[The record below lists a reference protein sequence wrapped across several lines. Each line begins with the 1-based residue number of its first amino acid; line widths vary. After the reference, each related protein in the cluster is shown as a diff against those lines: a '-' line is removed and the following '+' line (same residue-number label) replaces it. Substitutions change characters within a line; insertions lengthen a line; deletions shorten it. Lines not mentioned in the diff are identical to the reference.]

1 MDEPKHQAVES
12 SAKPV
17 ATSPKRPSDT
27 LKPPPAA
34 PTTAATTTTTA
45 TSRSPLKE
53 LNPPEED
60 GTSDAETIVLHKS
73 PAKSRK
79 VITIKHE
86 ENSEGEIGDTPVSP
100 KKVVKDGKDGKD
112 NKVRDRV
119 RSDDVGEEKPPL
131 KKKRPLDKDG
141 QHRTKDAASSGL
153 SSVPASPPLHPDRQ
167 HNIQRRRRSS
177 ASESE
182 HARPRSPRLVKDKA
196 KSVDRQLKRKAPKAE
211 SDDEDGLHKARRP
224 RISEQGSKPSSG
236 RGLHDKHTSRAR
248 SNSPQSRLHR
258 RSASTQLP
266 AQSSNGVLKK
276 RRPAPLMST
285 DYQSD
290 DSSASG
296 SPHPR
301 SSRLKSIA
309 TPLTG
314 DSTASPAKMHGV
326 HKKHLDAHGQTLF
339 AKACAKGE
347 YDVAKMRLQ
356 ERPEDLNFSDHAG
369 NTPLQVACLNGHE
382 DVVKLLI
389 EAGCNLDCRND
400 DKDTPLLDAVEN
412 GHLAVVKLL
421 VAAGV
426 NPRRPNAE
434 GQEPLEKIPDDVD
447 NADEIRAALMDA
459 RTKMGELRRTSED
472 HQLHDQ
478 DTSSHGA
485 DSPRRSPAASVSGAA
500 AAASRRGGTVRSTK
514 TSNHLLYMS
523 LDEKTLR
530 QAAARGDSE
539 TVTRILQVK
548 ESCDDAEAL
557 VAAARGGHNF
567 VIELLLALGGANPDP
582 APVKTLPSEHSTPM
596 LAAIGGENTKVIQL
610 LLNQSLFDPT
620 RRYKGETY
628 YEIARRREGPMW
640 KEEEHMLKDAYDDYR
655 KSHRIS
661 KAKSPSHQKQDH
673 EAKRAARPESIQDNN
688 ARPQKR
694 RPSSPPRE
702 PDSKKKLPPAKPT
715 SSPKEKRRQSISNM
729 DETSPKRG
737 PGRPKKDDKVP
748 AIAISDREASPA
760 VPPKTSVA
768 KPKRTE
774 SEVAGSSEG
783 ETAKPRRKLIS
794 GRDLKG
800 RQQDK
805 QRRSSVVS
813 NISARDASDRG
824 DGKHDDN
831 AEKPRAGRL
840 SEKYHDRTK
849 ALKRDDSKDRLS
861 VGDGSSK
868 RHRSSVTPP
877 RQGTAEKDEGDG
889 PAKRRRLDV
898 EGKEKRPRQGSSP
911 DDRQRKRDLSRDSIK
926 RQKSQSHDERKDL
939 PKPKKIIRERKEMD
953 YPSSEEK
960 ASITVFSEDMD
971 IEMRDTPPASI
982 SVNREVPAER
992 EKTESKKRQAEQNGA
1007 AEETRKK
1014 DEAKKREEAKQR
1026 AEAKQR
1032 EETKQREEAEKRKRE
1047 VEEKEKR
1054 RREAEEKEKEKRQQ
1068 EEAER
1073 KRREEEE
1080 KRSREE
1086 AERKEEE
1093 RRRKEAEEK
1102 LRLEA
1107 EQKKREEEER
1117 LQREEEERKRKEEEE
1132 RQRLEE
1138 ERLRLEKEAAEEAR
1152 KLREEEERKERERK
1166 RAAREAEQLRIFQEQ
1181 EKIRLAKLPPL
1192 LRWLDGCPN
1201 PKRKEY
1207 AELFTSAQGVRYDT
1221 IKPDATGKPDGREQW
1236 LLNTQVALLL
1246 GEKDLNLSRYTAWER
1261 IPVSPVAKRVIWR
1274 VEQDRYALTE
1284 GKLYH
1289 LGEQLPDY
1297 YGGDPSKVPYQKLE
1311 QLRGEASKLFF
1322 ETDMFFVKESDFL
1335 FILPNFPH
1343 LRNVR
1348 LSICYRELPEH
1359 ESQLNLWSAP
1369 AKWKQDPDANSREGF
1384 APRQK
1389 YYINGQFV
1397 AEDKPGHYKPS
1408 NSPFPEP
1415 RVPRRGGLVAVGPD
1429 EPDYPRLCVEQG
1441 LGHLLTEQQKLS
1453 VTNGA
1458 HLTPRSM
1465 TSNDT
1470 AEINGAMSPSAV
1482 SPTAQ
1487 LNGVHDR
1494 APPEKPLVNG
1504 INGINDIPTTT
1515 DGGH

>member
-17 ATSPKRPSDT
+17 ALSPKRPDT

-34 PTTAATTTTTA
+34 PTTTATTII
-45 TSRSPLKE
+45 SKSPIKDA
-53 LNPPEED
+53 NPQEED
-60 GTSDAETIVLHKS
+60 GPSDAETIVLHGPS
-73 PAKSRK
+73 PTKPRK

-86 ENSEGEIGDTPVSP
+86 EKSEGEIDDTPVSP
-100 KKVVKDGKDGKD
+100 KKVLKDGKEGKD
-112 NKVRDRV
+112 DKIRDRV
-119 RSDDVGEEKPPL
+119 RSDDVGDEKQPPL

-141 QHRTKDAASSGL
+141 QPRTKDAASSGL

-167 HNIQRRRRSS
+167 HNIQRRRRSGDAHS
-177 ASESE
+177 GSESE
-182 HARPRSPRLVKDKA
+182 HTRPQSPRPIKDKA
-196 KSVDRQLKRKAPKAE
+196 KSVDRQLKRKAPKAD
-211 SDDEDGLHKARRP
+211 SDDEDGSHKTRRP
-224 RISEQGSKPSSG
+224 RIPDQGFKSSAG

-248 SNSPQSRLHR
+248 SNSPHSRLHR
-258 RSASTQLP
+258 RSTSTQLP

-421 VAAGV
+421 LGAGV

-447 NADEIRAALMDA
+447 NADEIRAALVEA
-459 RTKMGELRRTSED
+459 RTKIGELRRTSED

-478 DTSSHGA
+478 DTSSHGP
-485 DSPRRSPAASVSGAA
+485 DSPRRSPTASASGAA

-523 LDEKTLR
+523 LDDKTLR

-567 VIELLLALGGANPDP
+567 VIELLLALGGAHPDP
-582 APVKTLPSEHSTPM
+582 APVKTLPTEHSTPM

-610 LLNQSLFDPT
+610 LLNQALFDPT
-620 RRYKGETY
+620 RRFKGETY
-628 YEIARRREGPMW
+628 WEIARRREGPMW

-655 KSHRIS
+655 KSHRLS
-661 KAKSPSHQKQDH
+661 KVKSPSRREQDYDT
-673 EAKRAARPESIQDNN
+673 KRAARPESNQDSSV
-688 ARPQKR
+688 RPQKR
-694 RPSSPPRE
+694 RPSSPPRDS
-702 PDSKKKLPPAKPT
+702 DSKKKLTT
-715 SSPKEKRRQSISNM
+715 SKVTTISPKEKRRQSVSTA
-729 DETSPKRG
+729 DDQTSPKRG
-737 PGRPKKDDKVP
+737 PGRPKKDDKAP
-748 AIAISDREASPA
+748 AVAISDREASPA
-760 VPPKTSVA
+760 VTSKA
-768 KPKRTE
+768 SITKPKRTE

-783 ETAKPRRKLIS
+783 ETTKPRRKLIS

-805 QRRSSVVS
+805 RRSSIIS
-813 NISARDASDRG
+813 NVSAREASDRG

-831 AEKPRAGRL
+831 AEKPRADRL

-861 VGDGSSK
+861 VGDGPSK
-868 RHRSSVTPP
+868 RNRTSVTPP
-877 RQGTAEKDEGDG
+877 RHGAEKEEGDG
-889 PAKRRRLDV
+889 PVKRRRLDV
-898 EGKEKRPRQGSSP
+898 EGKEKRHRQGSSP
-911 DDRQRKRDLSRDSIK
+911 DDRHRKRDVSRDSIK
-926 RQKSQSHDERKDL
+926 RQKSQSHDDRKDL
-939 PKPKKIIRERKEMD
+939 PRPKKINRERKEMD
-953 YPSSEEK
+953 YPGPEEK

-982 SVNREVPAER
+982 NVTREAPAER
-992 EKTESKKRQAEQNGA
+992 EKTDSKKRQAEQEAA

-1014 DEAKKREEAKQR
+1014 EEAKQR
-1026 AEAKQR
+1026 EAAKQR
-1032 EETKQREEAEKRKRE
+1032 EETKQREEADKRKRETEEKEKEKEKRKRE
-1047 VEEKEKR
+1047 
-1054 RREAEEKEKEKRQQ
+1054 AAEKEKEKRQQ
-1068 EEAER
+1068 EETER
-1073 KRREEEE
+1073 KRREEDE
-1080 KRSREE
+1080 KRLREE
-1086 AERKEEE
+1086 AERKERE
-1093 RRRKEAEEK
+1093 RRKKEAEEK
-1102 LRLEA
+1102 LRVET
-1107 EQKKREEEER
+1107 ERKKREEEER
-1117 LQREEEERKRKEEEE
+1117 LQLEAEERKRKEEEE
-1132 RQRLEE
+1132 RQRHEEE
-1138 ERLRLEKEAAEEAR
+1138 ERVRREREAAEEAR

-1166 RAAREAEQLRIFQEQ
+1166 RAAREAEQLRQVQEQ
-1181 EKIRLAKLPPL
+1181 ERMRLAKLPPL
-1192 LRWLDGCPN
+1192 LRWLDGCPD

-1207 AELFTSAQGVRYDT
+1207 AELFTIAQGVRYDT
-1221 IKPDATGKPDGREQW
+1221 IDPSATGKPGGREQW

-1246 GEKDLNLSRYTAWER
+1246 GEKDLSLSRCKFCLAR
-1261 IPVSPVAKRVIWR
+1261 LDSLR
-1274 VEQDRYALTE
+1274 RY
-1284 GKLYH
+1284 
-1289 LGEQLPDY
+1289 
-1297 YGGDPSKVPYQKLE
+1297 
-1311 QLRGEASKLFF
+1311 
-1322 ETDMFFVKESDFL
+1322 
-1335 FILPNFPH
+1335 
-1343 LRNVR
+1343 
-1348 LSICYRELPEH
+1348 
-1359 ESQLNLWSAP
+1359 
-1369 AKWKQDPDANSREGF
+1369 
-1384 APRQK
+1384 
-1389 YYINGQFV
+1389 
-1397 AEDKPGHYKPS
+1397 
-1408 NSPFPEP
+1408 
-1415 RVPRRGGLVAVGPD
+1415 
-1429 EPDYPRLCVEQG
+1429 
-1441 LGHLLTEQQKLS
+1441 
-1453 VTNGA
+1453 
-1458 HLTPRSM
+1458 
-1465 TSNDT
+1465 
-1470 AEINGAMSPSAV
+1470 
-1482 SPTAQ
+1482 
-1487 LNGVHDR
+1487 
-1494 APPEKPLVNG
+1494 
-1504 INGINDIPTTT
+1504 
-1515 DGGH
+1515 